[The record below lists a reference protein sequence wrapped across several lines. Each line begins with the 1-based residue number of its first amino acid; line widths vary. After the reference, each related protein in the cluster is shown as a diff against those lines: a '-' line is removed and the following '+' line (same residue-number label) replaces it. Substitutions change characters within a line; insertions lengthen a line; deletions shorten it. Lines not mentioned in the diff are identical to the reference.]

1 MGNFKNID
9 FIGMVV
15 ASACF
20 ILFIMGRLGWTGFSA
35 KMTYVFGFIAFG
47 ILSTFALGAILS
59 RSRKNSRMKKKFLF
73 VILTLLP
80 IKFSAQVLISGYI
93 KHQGTPL
100 SDVNV
105 MIENKSIGTYSDQ
118 HGKFSLPVNLDDK
131 VIFSL
136 IGYEKKIYLARD
148 LSGNIEI
155 QLKEQ
160 TYSLPEIEVS
170 LTDPKSKGKKE
181 EYGFIREK
189 REIYNGRPIGNQ
201 VAVFIPHPNQENV
214 LLTQAL
220 FRLAIFLKNE
230 EKKCGKVRVHLYEF
244 DQYTRSPGKDL
255 LKKEVTRIICADQL
269 IKVDVS
275 EFKIAFPPEGIFV
288 ALEFLGETA
297 KNGSFHLGKYNVQP
311 YFFTTTNPKLSR
323 NTWERHWAGEWKLHK
338 KENALFGL
346 NVIYYE

>member
-1 MGNFKNID
+1 
-9 FIGMVV
+9 
-15 ASACF
+15 
-20 ILFIMGRLGWTGFSA
+20 
-35 KMTYVFGFIAFG
+35 
-47 ILSTFALGAILS
+47 
-59 RSRKNSRMKKKFLF
+59 MKKIFLF

-136 IGYEKKIYLARD
+136 IGYETKIYSAKD
-148 LSGNIEI
+148 LGVDMEI
-155 QLKEQ
+155 QLNEQ
-160 TYSLPEIEVS
+160 TYSLPEIEVG
-170 LTDPKSKGKKE
+170 LMNPKSKGKKE

-201 VAVFIPHPNQENV
+201 VAVFIAYPNKENV

-220 FRLAIFLKNE
+220 FRLAIEDSE
-230 EKKCGKVRVHLYEF
+230 ENKCGKVRVHLYAF
-244 DQYTRSPGKDL
+244 DKYTRSPGKDL
-255 LKKEVTRIICADQL
+255 LQKEITRVICADKL
-269 IKVDVS
+269 IKVDLS

-297 KNGSFHLGKYNVQP
+297 KNGSFNLGKYNVQP
-311 YFFTTTNPKLSR
+311 YFFTTTNPRLSR

-346 NVIYYE
+346 ETLEF